1 MRPKP
6 TIPNPFIYG
15 QVLLPDKP
23 FCARPDLE
31 SRVLTAAGNQ
41 ERIVLLGERRMGK
54 SSLVEHTLAAADRV
68 LVSVDLRGLD
78 SVEDFMDRVLL
89 RLETALASHRA
100 LLKHVPQPLKDAFAH
115 ISEVKL
121 TLHGLVEFT
130 AKAPPKASTVIGVME
145 ALERA
150 SRWRPLIVFFDE
162 FQEIAD
168 SLDERAAKHLLGVM
182 RSEIQ
187 RHGKIAYIFAGSARS
202 SMLELFTAEHSH
214 FYQSATLLEVGPI
227 PQAAMAAFLTAQFA
241 RGSRTLHQ
249 DTAQAMFALA
259 GPSPNDQQQLAYH
272 LWTQSTPGVLGVIEL
287 QRAVA
292 ALMAEI
298 GRRAELLL
306 DNATPS
312 QRKILFAIAV
322 QNDQE
327 TATDA
332 FIRFAGFSSYDSVRS
347 AMRPFLSGNQALFEK
362 RGARVRYREQ
372 FMRLWMI
379 LKLRKLPSL
388 FPAATPLLGAGE
400 HALFLPYL
408 AEALR

>member
-1 MRPKP
+1 
-6 TIPNPFIYG
+6 
-15 QVLLPDKP
+15 
-23 FCARPDLE
+23 
-31 SRVLTAAGNQ
+31 
-41 ERIVLLGERRMGK
+41 
-54 SSLVEHTLAAADRV
+54 
-68 LVSVDLRGLD
+68 
-78 SVEDFMDRVLL
+78 VLL

-214 FYQSATLLEVGPI
+214 FYQSAPLLEVGPI